1 MAHLRQ
7 GQATLEGHADTDH
20 GPVTF
25 QVKGMLVL
33 NTDIAALGQVC
44 RIPDTSDSVM
54 ECPITGR

>member
-1 MAHLRQ
+1 MP
-7 GQATLEGHADTDH
+7 EGHADTDH

-33 NTDIAALGQVC
+33 NTDIAVLGQVC

-54 ECPITGR
+54 ERPITGR